1 MPISS
6 HCGLSRRVYSLS
18 FGCPSLDVIGDGA
31 GPALL
36 KRRTKLGDIF
46 AALAEWKSQ
55 AVPFVSASTSAIH
68 GFGAVGVKIRLGLNA
83 REKQSKVYLHVI
95 EAAARAQLDY
105 VCVHGRHAGQKS
117 REVC

>member
-1 MPISS
+1 M
-6 HCGLSRRVYSLS
+6 
-18 FGCPSLDVIGDGA
+18 IGDGA

-46 AALAEWKSQ
+46 AALAEWKSL
-55 AVPFVSASTSAIH
+55 AVPLISAPAPASHH
-68 GFGAVGVKIRLGLNA
+68 GFGAVGVKFRLGLNA